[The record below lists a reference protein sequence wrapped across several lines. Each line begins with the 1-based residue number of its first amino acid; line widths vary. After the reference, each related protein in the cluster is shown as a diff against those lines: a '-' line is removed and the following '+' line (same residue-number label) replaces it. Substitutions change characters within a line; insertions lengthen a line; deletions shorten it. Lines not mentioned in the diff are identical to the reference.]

1 MRRDTQK
8 QLTLFQMEETPI
20 PIRTVAGRPPGYR
33 GLGKILDKTPKA
45 VQVSYYKW
53 VLWLPRKAVRRI
65 RGVEIYFA
73 PSWAIESAKEH
84 PSALQRR

>member
-1 MRRDTQK
+1 MGRNSPK

-20 PIRTVAGRPPGYR
+20 RIRTVVERPSGYR
-33 GLGKILDKTPKA
+33 KLGKILDKTPKG
-45 VQVSYYKW
+45 VQVSYYQW

-65 RGVEIYFA
+65 RGREIYFA